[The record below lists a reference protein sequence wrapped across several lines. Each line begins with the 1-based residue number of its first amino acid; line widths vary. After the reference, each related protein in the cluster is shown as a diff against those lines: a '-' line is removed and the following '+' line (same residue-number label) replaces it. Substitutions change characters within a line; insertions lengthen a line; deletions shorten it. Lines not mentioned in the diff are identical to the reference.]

1 MERYAC
7 LQESTPFRN
16 NDREIRGKG
25 CGNDQLFN
33 SNQKHQEEPLAA
45 VFNYGGAV
53 SFLLPSLT
61 SLILTVA
68 IFASVVV
75 AAAFNIAKPAIP
87 SVRNEKIGNIL
98 IAALIAYMG
107 FDTFKTTWTPSSK
120 VAALAGALGMTTPVL
135 LMIVGVVGCIVGLYA
150 MYVLSCWIMSL
161 SVKLLQERLP
171 VQDKTEIKANLKRN
185 WYFPIS
191 AMAFFC
197 LSATLILGYLIG
209 LLLAFV
215 IAIIIS
221 TQISSI
227 LGQAKNSNIA
237 FKALSI
243 ATAFGICF
251 AGQESFYA
259 DWSVSSKAQALE
271 AMLPI
276 TIDIPGTI
284 SVFGAVVAIPF
295 VYFCVFLFWNCIE
308 RVLRESRIFSEI
320 KTAEWIVYGILL
332 IAMLGYMVFSLA
344 QSQAFYG
351 TELSYDIIYT
361 SDSPSLVKGNVYLAL
376 THPENDLRQP
386 LFAVFAAP
394 FVGIPYLLARVMGA
408 SATVQA
414 ILMNSAQILMLF
426 TANFMLAKMLKLNSV
441 KRICFMLLTSC
452 TYTQLLFTLMM
463 EQYIVAYFWLIFS
476 IYLIVENQQPERI
489 ALWGAGGTLL
499 TSMILLPFMS
509 NKSPVKDFKA
519 WFMDMVK
526 YGLEFVALMLVFCRF
541 DVIFNLMSRISFLSG
556 FTGKT
561 VTFADKIYQYTDFIC
576 NCFVAPDAGVN
587 TTAVDHIS
595 WQLNPATG
603 ISFIGI
609 LILVLVA
616 ISAIWNRD
624 KKSSLLAAGWV
635 GFSVIVLLGLGW
647 GTKEN
652 GLILYSLYFGWAFL
666 VLLFQLAE
674 KIESKLNIKFL
685 VPVVTIV
692 AVVALLVINIPAIM
706 EMVNFAITYYPV

>member
-1 MERYAC
+1 MINFSTAAKNIINNFWLLFSTMAGLC
-7 LQESTPFRN
+7 L
-16 NDREIRGKG
+16 
-25 CGNDQLFN
+25 
-33 SNQKHQEEPLAA
+33 
-45 VFNYGGAV
+45 
-53 SFLLPSLT
+53 FLSPSLI

-68 IFASVVV
+68 IFVSVVV
-75 AAAFNIAKPAIP
+75 AAAYNIAKSAIP
-87 SVRNEKIGNIL
+87 SVRNEKIGSIL

-107 FDTFKTTWTPSSK
+107 FDTFNTTWTPSSK
-120 VAALAGALGMTTPVL
+120 AAALAGALGMTTPVL
-135 LMIVGVVGCIVGLYA
+135 LMIAGAVGCIVGLYA

-161 SVKLLQERLP
+161 SVKLMQERLP

-197 LSATLILGYLIG
+197 LSATLTLGYLIG

-221 TQISSI
+221 TRISSI
-227 LGQAKNSNIA
+227 LGQTKNSNIA
-237 FKALSI
+237 FKVLSI
-243 ATAFGICF
+243 ATAVGICF

-259 DWSVSSKAQALE
+259 KAQALE
-271 AMLPI
+271 ATLPI
-276 TIDIPGTI
+276 TIDMLKTI
-284 SVFGAVVAIPF
+284 SVFGAVAAIPF
-295 VYFCVFLFWNCIE
+295 VYFCVLLFWNCIE
-308 RVLRESRIFSEI
+308 RVLRKSRIFSEI

-332 IAMLGYMVFSLA
+332 IATLGYIVFSFA
-344 QSQAFYG
+344 QTYAFYG
-351 TELSYDIIYT
+351 IELSYDIIYT
-361 SDSPSLVKGNVYLAL
+361 SDSPSLVKENAYLTL

-386 LFAVFAAP
+386 LFAVFAGP
-394 FVGIPYLLARVMGA
+394 FVGIPYLLARVIGT

-414 ILMNSAQILMLF
+414 ILMNSAQLLMLLA
-426 TANFMLAKMLKLNSV
+426 ANFTLAKMLKLDSV

-463 EQYIVAYFWLIFS
+463 EQYIVAYFWLIFCL
-476 IYLIVENQQPERI
+476 YLIAENQQPERI

-509 NKSPVKDFKA
+509 AKSPIKDFKG
-519 WFMDMVK
+519 WVMDMVK
-526 YGLEFVALMLVFCRF
+526 YGFEFVALMLVFCRF
-541 DVIFNLMSRISFLSG
+541 DVIFNLMSKISSLSD

-576 NCFVAPDAGVN
+576 NCFVAPNAGVS
-587 TTAVDHIS
+587 TAAVDHIS

-603 ISFIGI
+603 INFTGI
-609 LILVLVA
+609 LILILVV

-635 GFSVIVLLGLGW
+635 GFSVIMLLGLGW

-652 GLILYSLYFGWAFL
+652 GLILYALYFGWAFL
-666 VLLFQLAE
+666 VLLFQLIE
-674 KIESKLNIKFL
+674 KVESKLNLKFL

-692 AVVALLVINIPAIM
+692 VVVVLLVVNIPAII

>member
-1 MERYAC
+1 MPVYRKVHLFVTTIERLEGKAVEMINFSTATKNIKKNLWLLFSTMAVLC
-7 LQESTPFRN
+7 L
-16 NDREIRGKG
+16 
-25 CGNDQLFN
+25 
-33 SNQKHQEEPLAA
+33 
-45 VFNYGGAV
+45 
-53 SFLLPSLT
+53 FLSPSLT

-75 AAAFNIAKPAIP
+75 AAAFNIAKSAIP

-197 LSATLILGYLIG
+197 LSATLTLGYLIG

-227 LGQAKNSNIA
+227 LGQAKNSNIT

-243 ATAFGICF
+243 ATAVGICF
-251 AGQESFYA
+251 AAQESFYA

-635 GFSVIVLLGLGW
+635 GFSVIMLLGLGW

>member
-1 MERYAC
+1 MINF
-7 LQESTPFRN
+7 STATKN
-16 NDREIRGKG
+16 IKKNLWL
-25 CGNDQLFN
+25 LF
-33 SNQKHQEEPLAA
+33 STMA
-45 VFNYGGAV
+45 VL
-53 SFLLPSLT
+53 FLFLSPSLI

-68 IFASVVV
+68 IFVSVVV
-75 AAAFNIAKPAIP
+75 AAAYNIAKSAIP
-87 SVRNEKIGNIL
+87 SVRNEKIGSIL

-107 FDTFKTTWTPSSK
+107 FDTFNTTWTPSSK

-135 LMIVGVVGCIVGLYA
+135 LMIAGAVGCIVGLYA

-161 SVKLLQERLP
+161 SVKLMQERLP

-197 LSATLILGYLIG
+197 LSATLTLGYLIG

-221 TQISSI
+221 TRISSI
-227 LGQAKNSNIA
+227 LGQTKNSNIA
-237 FKALSI
+237 FKVLSI
-243 ATAFGICF
+243 ATAVGICF

-259 DWSVSSKAQALE
+259 KAQALE
-271 AMLPI
+271 ATLPI
-276 TIDIPGTI
+276 TIDMLKTI
-284 SVFGAVVAIPF
+284 SVFGAVAAIPF
-295 VYFCVFLFWNCIE
+295 VYFCVLLFWNCIE

-332 IAMLGYMVFSLA
+332 IATLGYIVFSFA

-361 SDSPSLVKGNVYLAL
+361 SDSPSLVKGNVYLTL

-386 LFAVFAAP
+386 LFAVFAGP
-394 FVGIPYLLARVMGA
+394 FVGIPYLLTRVIGA

-414 ILMNSAQILMLF
+414 ILMNSAQLLMLLA
-426 TANFMLAKMLKLNSV
+426 ANFTLAKMLKLDSV

-463 EQYIVAYFWLIFS
+463 EQYIVAYFWLIFCL
-476 IYLIVENQQPERI
+476 YLIAENQQPERI

-509 NKSPVKDFKA
+509 AKSPIKDFKG
-519 WFMDMVK
+519 WVMDMVK
-526 YGLEFVALMLVFCRF
+526 YGFEFVALMLVFCRF
-541 DVIFNLMSRISFLSG
+541 DVIFNLMSKISSLSD

-576 NCFVAPDAGVN
+576 NCFVAPNAGVS
-587 TTAVDHIS
+587 TAAVDHIS

-603 ISFIGI
+603 INFTGI
-609 LILVLVA
+609 LILILVV

-635 GFSVIVLLGLGW
+635 GFSVIMLLGLGW

-652 GLILYSLYFGWAFL
+652 GLILYALYFGWAFL
-666 VLLFQLAE
+666 VLLFQLVE
-674 KIESKLNIKFL
+674 QVESKLNIKFL
-685 VPVVTIV
+685 VPVVTMIAV
-692 AVVALLVINIPAIM
+692 AALLTINIPAIM

>member
-1 MERYAC
+1 MSLSFC
-7 LQESTPFRN
+7 LSMIRN
-16 NDREIRGKG
+16 IKKNFWLLLSAMAAL
-25 CGNDQLFN
+25 CLFL
-33 SNQKHQEEPLAA
+33 S
-45 VFNYGGAV
+45 
-53 SFLLPSLT
+53 PSLA
-61 SLILTVA
+61 SLVLTVA
-68 IFASVVV
+68 IFTAVIV
-75 AAAFNIAKPAIP
+75 ATAFNVAKPVTTP
-87 SVRNEKIGNIL
+87 VRSEKIGSIL

-107 FDTFKTTWTPSSK
+107 FDTFNTTWTPSSK

-135 LMIVGVVGCIVGLYA
+135 LMIVGAVGCIVGLYA

-185 WYFPIS
+185 WYFSIS

-197 LSATLILGYLIG
+197 LSATLTLGYLIG

-243 ATAFGICF
+243 ASAVGICF

-259 DWSVSSKAQALE
+259 DWSVSSKTQALE

-284 SVFGAVVAIPF
+284 SVFGAFVAIPF
-295 VYFCVFLFWNCIE
+295 VYFCVLLFWNCIE

-320 KTAEWIVYGILL
+320 KTAEWIVYGFLL
-332 IAMLGYMVFSLA
+332 IASIVFMVASFT

-394 FVGIPYLLARVMGA
+394 LVGIPYLLARVIGA

-414 ILMNSAQILMLF
+414 ILVNSAQILMLF
-426 TANFMLAKMLKLNSV
+426 AANFMLAKMLKLNPV

-463 EQYIVAYFWLIFS
+463 EQYIVAYFWLIFC
-476 IYLIVENQQPERI
+476 IYLIAEKQQLERI

-509 NKSPVKDFKA
+509 TKSPIKDFRS

-526 YGLEFVALMLVFCRF
+526 NGLEFVALMLVFCRF
-541 DVIFNLMSRISFLSG
+541 DVIFNLMAKITQLSG
-556 FTGKT
+556 FTGKA
-561 VTFADKIYQYTDFIC
+561 VTFADKIYQYTKFISS
-576 NCFVAPDAGVN
+576 CFIAPNAGVN
-587 TTAVDHIS
+587 TTAFDHIF

-603 ISFIGI
+603 ISFAGI
-609 LILVLVA
+609 LMLVLVV
-616 ISAIWNRD
+616 ISAVWNRD

-635 GFSVIVLLGLGW
+635 VFSVIMLLGLGW

-652 GLILYSLYFGWAFL
+652 GLILYALYFGWAFL
-666 VLLFQLAE
+666 VLLFQLVE

-685 VPVVTIV
+685 IPVVTMV
-692 AVVALLVINIPAIM
+692 AVIALLVINIPAIL